1 MEIYT
6 LKSIIILIFS
16 LLFGTVFASEI
27 SYIRYYANEKD
38 FIANV
43 PMKST
48 NRRGYDHLT
57 AYFNDKNLP
66 VKLEYYMSN
75 GSLRKREIM
84 EYNSDKVL
92 VKKGEVNSEGK
103 FLELV
108 VYSND
113 EPWSVEFQKSNSIE
127 KESVNLVDQRSTF
140 IIPRGEQV
148 TQIIFET
155 IDGLKYGKIELDYDY
170 LNFLSEER
178 WRKLPSGEIIRKF
191 NYKFD
196 LMSNVTQIWEY
207 GRDNKLVSEVAL
219 DMVPADQLYRTPP
232 PRTGNILDEYDIIQK
247 EIKEKRIIT
256 SNNPIIPHSVF
267 DQLVLKSGQS
277 LEVDFVGTN
286 QNGIQFRLSN
296 NDGLLTVPFNNVR
309 SLTSRMGDV
318 IYPEAIEFRKSY

>member
-1 MEIYT
+1 M
-6 LKSIIILIFS
+6 KSIIILI
-16 LLFGTVFASEI
+16 LTLAIGTVFPSEI

-66 VKLEYYMSN
+66 VKLEYYTSN

-113 EPWSVEFQKSNSIE
+113 EPWSVEFQKSNFIE

-232 PRTGNILDEYDIIQK
+232 PRTGNILDEYDIIRK

>member
-1 MEIYT
+1 MKFFILLT
-6 LKSIIILIFS
+6 IIIYQIILS
-16 LLFGTVFASEI
+16 DDI

-48 NRRGYDHLT
+48 SRRGFDHLT
-57 AYFNDKNLP
+57 AYFNDYNLP

-75 GSLRKREIM
+75 GSLTKREIM
-84 EYNSDKVL
+84 EYNDDKVL
-92 VKKGEVNSEGK
+92 VRKGEVNSEGK
-103 FLELV
+103 FLKLIV
-108 VYSND
+108 FSND
-113 EPWSVEFQKSNSIE
+113 EPWSIEFQKSNFIKDE
-127 KESVNLVDQRSTF
+127 NINFNDQRSTF

-155 IDGLKYGKIELDYDY
+155 IDGKKYGKIELDYDY

-178 WRKLPSGEIIRKF
+178 WRALPSGKIIRKF
-191 NYKFD
+191 KYKFD

-207 GRDNKLVSEVAL
+207 GKDNELISEVAL

-232 PRTGNILDEYDIIQK
+232 PRTGNILDEYDIIKK
-247 EIKEKRIIT
+247 EIEDKRIIS
-256 SNNPIIPHSVF
+256 SNNPIIPHTNF
-267 DQLVLKSGQS
+267 DQLVLKTGQS
-277 LEVDFVGTN
+277 LDIDFVGTN
-286 QNGIQFRLSN
+286 QNGIQFRLN
-296 NDGLLTVPFNNVR
+296 DNDGLLTVPFSNVR

>member
-1 MEIYT
+1 MEVYT
-6 LKSIIILIFS
+6 LKSIIILI
-16 LLFGTVFASEI
+16 LALVIGTVFASEI

-113 EPWSVEFQKSNSIE
+113 EPWSVEFQKSDSIE

-140 IIPRGEQV
+140 IIPRGEEV

>member
-1 MEIYT
+1 MRFFILLT
-6 LKSIIILIFS
+6 IIIYQIILS
-16 LLFGTVFASEI
+16 DDI

-48 NRRGYDHLT
+48 SRRGFDHLT
-57 AYFNDKNLP
+57 AYFNDYNLP

-75 GSLRKREIM
+75 GSLTKREIM
-84 EYNSDKVL
+84 EYNDDKVL
-92 VKKGEVNSEGK
+92 VRKGEVNSEGK
-103 FLELV
+103 FLKLV
-108 VYSND
+108 VFSND
-113 EPWSVEFQKSNSIE
+113 EPWSIEFQKSNFIKDE
-127 KESVNLVDQRSTF
+127 YINFTDQRSTF

-155 IDGLKYGKIELDYDY
+155 IDGKKYGKIELDYDY

-178 WRKLPSGEIIRKF
+178 WRALPSGEIIRKF
-191 NYKFD
+191 KYKFD

-207 GRDNKLVSEVAL
+207 GKNNELISEVAL

-232 PRTGNILDEYDIIQK
+232 PRTGNILDEYDIIKK
-247 EIKEKRIIT
+247 EIEDKRIIR
-256 SNNPIIPHSVF
+256 SNNTIITQTNFYQH
-267 DQLVLKSGQS
+267 VLKTGQS
-277 LEVDFVGTN
+277 LDIDFVGTN
-286 QNGIQFRLSN
+286 QNGIQFRLN
-296 NDGLLTVPFNNVR
+296 DNDGLLTVPFSNVR

>member
-1 MEIYT
+1 MKFFILLT
-6 LKSIIILIFS
+6 IIIYQIILS
-16 LLFGTVFASEI
+16 DDI

-48 NRRGYDHLT
+48 SRRGFDHLT
-57 AYFNDKNLP
+57 AYFNDYNLP

-75 GSLRKREIM
+75 GSLTKREIM
-84 EYNSDKVL
+84 EYNDDKVL
-92 VKKGEVNSEGK
+92 VRKGEVNSEGK
-103 FLELV
+103 FLKLV
-108 VYSND
+108 VFSND
-113 EPWSVEFQKSNSIE
+113 EPWSIEFQKSNFIKDE
-127 KESVNLVDQRSTF
+127 HINFTDQRSTF

-155 IDGLKYGKIELDYDY
+155 IDGKKYGKIELDYDY

-178 WRKLPSGEIIRKF
+178 WRALPSGEIIRKF
-191 NYKFD
+191 KYKFD

-207 GRDNKLVSEVAL
+207 GKNNELISEVAL

-232 PRTGNILDEYDIIQK
+232 PRTGNILDEYDIIKK
-247 EIKEKRIIT
+247 EIEDKRIISS
-256 SNNPIIPHSVF
+256 SNSIIPHTNF
-267 DQLVLKSGQS
+267 DQLVLKTGQS
-277 LEVDFVGTN
+277 LDIDFVGTN
-286 QNGIQFRLSN
+286 QNGIQFRLN
-296 NDGLLTVPFNNVR
+296 DNDGLLTVPFSNVR

>member
-1 MEIYT
+1 MKFFILIT
-6 LKSIIILIFS
+6 IIIYQIILS
-16 LLFGTVFASEI
+16 DDI

-48 NRRGYDHLT
+48 SRRGFDHLT
-57 AYFNDKNLP
+57 AYFNDYNLP

-75 GSLRKREIM
+75 GSLTKREIM
-84 EYNSDKVL
+84 EYNDDKVL
-92 VKKGEVNSEGK
+92 VRKGEVNSEGK
-103 FLELV
+103 FLKLV
-108 VYSND
+108 VFSND
-113 EPWSVEFQKSNSIE
+113 EPWSIEFQKSNFIKDE
-127 KESVNLVDQRSTF
+127 YINFTDQRSTF

-155 IDGLKYGKIELDYDY
+155 IDGKKYGKIELDYDY

-178 WRKLPSGEIIRKF
+178 WRALPSGEIIRKF
-191 NYKFD
+191 KYKFD

-207 GRDNKLVSEVAL
+207 GKNNELISEVAL

-232 PRTGNILDEYDIIQK
+232 PRTGNILDEYDIIKK
-247 EIKEKRIIT
+247 EIKDKRIISS
-256 SNNPIIPHSVF
+256 SNIIIPHTNF
-267 DQLVLKSGQS
+267 DQLVLKTGQS
-277 LEVDFVGTN
+277 LDIDFVGTN
-286 QNGIQFRLSN
+286 QNGIQFRLN
-296 NDGLLTVPFNNVR
+296 DNDGLLTVPFSNVR

>member
-1 MEIYT
+1 MEVYA
-6 LKSIIILIFS
+6 LKSITILVLVI
-16 LLFGTVFASEI
+16 GTVFASEI
-27 SYIRYYANEKD
+27 SYIRYYANEQD

-140 IIPRGEQV
+140 IIPRGEEV

>member
-1 MEIYT
+1 MKFFILLT
-6 LKSIIILIFS
+6 IIIYQIILS
-16 LLFGTVFASEI
+16 DDI

-48 NRRGYDHLT
+48 SRRGFDHLT
-57 AYFNDKNLP
+57 AYFNDYNLP

-75 GSLRKREIM
+75 GSLTKREIM
-84 EYNSDKVL
+84 EYNDDKVL
-92 VKKGEVNSEGK
+92 VRKGEVNSEGK
-103 FLELV
+103 FLKLV
-108 VYSND
+108 VFSND
-113 EPWSVEFQKSNSIE
+113 EPWSIEFQKSNFIKDE
-127 KESVNLVDQRSTF
+127 YINFTDQRSTF

-155 IDGLKYGKIELDYDY
+155 IDGKKYGKIELDYDY

-178 WRKLPSGEIIRKF
+178 WRALPSGKIIRKF
-191 NYKFD
+191 KYKFD

-207 GRDNKLVSEVAL
+207 GKDNELISEVAL

-232 PRTGNILDEYDIIQK
+232 PRTGNILDEYDIIKK
-247 EIKEKRIIT
+247 EIEDKRIIS
-256 SNNPIIPHSVF
+256 SNNPIIPHTNF
-267 DQLVLKSGQS
+267 DQLVLKTGQS
-277 LEVDFVGTN
+277 LDIDFVGTN
-286 QNGIQFRLSN
+286 QNGIQFRLN
-296 NDGLLTVPFNNVR
+296 DNDGLLTVPFSNVR

>member
-1 MEIYT
+1 M
-6 LKSIIILIFS
+6 KSIIILI
-16 LLFGTVFASEI
+16 LTLAIGTVFASEI

-140 IIPRGEQV
+140 IIPRGEEV

-207 GRDNKLVSEVAL
+207 GRDNRLVSEVAL

>member
-1 MEIYT
+1 MALVI
-6 LKSIIILIFS
+6 
-16 LLFGTVFASEI
+16 GTVFASEI

-140 IIPRGEQV
+140 IIPRGEEV

-178 WRKLPSGEIIRKF
+178 WRKLPSGEVIRKF

-207 GRDNKLVSEVAL
+207 GRDNRLVSEVAL

>member
-1 MEIYT
+1 MEVYT
-6 LKSIIILIFS
+6 LKSIITLILVLDI
-16 LLFGTVFASEI
+16 GTVFASEI

-84 EYNSDKVL
+84 EYISDKVL

-140 IIPRGEQV
+140 IIPRGEEV

-155 IDGLKYGKIELDYDY
+155 IDGLKFGKIELDYDY

-178 WRKLPSGEIIRKF
+178 WRKLPSGDIIRKF

-256 SNNPIIPHSVF
+256 SNNPIIPHSIF

>member
-1 MEIYT
+1 MEVYT
-6 LKSIIILIFS
+6 LKSIIILI
-16 LLFGTVFASEI
+16 LALVIGTVFASEI

-43 PMKST
+43 SMKST

-140 IIPRGEQV
+140 IIPRGEEV

>member
-1 MEIYT
+1 MRFFILLT
-6 LKSIIILIFS
+6 IIIYQIILS
-16 LLFGTVFASEI
+16 DDI

-48 NRRGYDHLT
+48 SRRGFDHLT
-57 AYFNDKNLP
+57 AYFNDYNLP

-75 GSLRKREIM
+75 GSLTKREVM
-84 EYNSDKVL
+84 EYNDDNVL
-92 VKKGEVNSEGK
+92 VRKGEVNSEGK
-103 FLELV
+103 FLKLV
-108 VYSND
+108 VFSND
-113 EPWSVEFQKSNSIE
+113 EPWSIEFQKSNFIKDE
-127 KESVNLVDQRSTF
+127 YINFNDQRSTF

-155 IDGLKYGKIELDYDY
+155 IDGKKYGKIELDYDY

-178 WRKLPSGEIIRKF
+178 WRALPSGEIIRKF
-191 NYKFD
+191 KYKFD

-207 GRDNKLVSEVAL
+207 GKNNELISEVAL

-232 PRTGNILDEYDIIQK
+232 PRTGNILDEYDIIKK
-247 EIKEKRIIT
+247 EIEDKRIIS
-256 SNNPIIPHSVF
+256 SNNPIIPHTNF
-267 DQLVLKSGQS
+267 DQLVLKTGQS
-277 LEVDFVGTN
+277 LDIDFVGTN
-286 QNGIQFRLSN
+286 QNGIQFRLN
-296 NDGLLTVPFNNVR
+296 DNDGLLTVPFSNVR

>member
-140 IIPRGEQV
+140 IIPRGEEV

>member
-1 MEIYT
+1 MKFFILLTVTIYQ
-6 LKSIIILIFS
+6 IILS
-16 LLFGTVFASEI
+16 DEI

-48 NRRGYDHLT
+48 SRRGFDHLT
-57 AYFNDKNLP
+57 AYFNDYNLP

-75 GSLRKREIM
+75 SSLRKREIM
-84 EYNSDKVL
+84 EYNDDKVL
-92 VKKGEVNSEGK
+92 VRKGEVNSEGK
-103 FLELV
+103 FLKLV
-108 VYSND
+108 VFSND
-113 EPWSVEFQKSNSIE
+113 EPWSIEFQKSNFIKDE
-127 KESVNLVDQRSTF
+127 YINFINQRSTF

-155 IDGLKYGKIELDYDY
+155 IDGKKYGKIELDYDY

-178 WRKLPSGEIIRKF
+178 WRTFPSGKIIRKF
-191 NYKFD
+191 KYKFD

-207 GRDNKLVSEVAL
+207 GKNNELISEVAL

-232 PRTGNILDEYDIIQK
+232 PRTGNILDEYDIIKK
-247 EIKEKRIIT
+247 EIENKRII
-256 SNNPIIPHSVF
+256 SSSNPIIPHTNL
-267 DQLVLKSGQS
+267 DQLVLKTGQS

-286 QNGIQFRLSN
+286 QNGIQIRLN
-296 NDGLLTVPFNNVR
+296 ENDGLLTVPFSNVR

>member
-1 MEIYT
+1 M
-6 LKSIIILIFS
+6 KSIIILI
-16 LLFGTVFASEI
+16 LALVIGTVFASEI

-127 KESVNLVDQRSTF
+127 KESFNLVDQRSTF
-140 IIPRGEQV
+140 IIPRGEEV

>member
-1 MEIYT
+1 MRFFILFT
-6 LKSIIILIFS
+6 IIIYQIILS
-16 LLFGTVFASEI
+16 DDI

-48 NRRGYDHLT
+48 SRRGFDHLT
-57 AYFNDKNLP
+57 AYFNDYNLP

-75 GSLRKREIM
+75 GSLTKREIM
-84 EYNSDKVL
+84 EYNDDKVL
-92 VKKGEVNSEGK
+92 VRKGEVNSEGK
-103 FLELV
+103 FLKLV
-108 VYSND
+108 VFSND
-113 EPWSVEFQKSNSIE
+113 EPWSIEFQKSNFIKDE
-127 KESVNLVDQRSTF
+127 YINYIDQRSIF

-155 IDGLKYGKIELDYDY
+155 IDGKKYGKIELDYDY

-178 WRKLPSGEIIRKF
+178 WRALPSGEIIRKF
-191 NYKFD
+191 KYKFD

-207 GRDNKLVSEVAL
+207 GKNNELISEVAL

-232 PRTGNILDEYDIIQK
+232 PRTGNILDEYDIIKK
-247 EIKEKRIIT
+247 EIEDKRIIS
-256 SNNPIIPHSVF
+256 SNNPIIPHTNF
-267 DQLVLKSGQS
+267 DQLVLKTGQS
-277 LEVDFVGTN
+277 LDIDFVGTN
-286 QNGIQFRLSN
+286 QNGIQFRLN
-296 NDGLLTVPFNNVR
+296 DNDGLLTVPFSNVR

>member
-1 MEIYT
+1 M
-6 LKSIIILIFS
+6 KSIIILIFS

-27 SYIRYYANEKD
+27 SYIRYYLNEKD

-113 EPWSVEFQKSNSIE
+113 EPWSVEFQKSNFIE
-127 KESVNLVDQRSTF
+127 NESVNLVDQRSTF
-140 IIPRGEQV
+140 IIPRGDQV

>member
-1 MEIYT
+1 M
-6 LKSIIILIFS
+6 KSIIILI
-16 LLFGTVFASEI
+16 LALVIGTVFASEI

-66 VKLEYYMSN
+66 VKLEYYISN

-84 EYNSDKVL
+84 EYNSNKVL

-140 IIPRGEQV
+140 IIPRGEEV

-178 WRKLPSGEIIRKF
+178 WRKLPSGEVIRKF

-207 GRDNKLVSEVAL
+207 GRDNRLVSEVAL

-256 SNNPIIPHSVF
+256 SNNPIIPHSIF

>member
-1 MEIYT
+1 MRFFILLT
-6 LKSIIILIFS
+6 IIIYQIILS
-16 LLFGTVFASEI
+16 DDI

-48 NRRGYDHLT
+48 SRRGFDHLT
-57 AYFNDKNLP
+57 AYFNDYNLP

-75 GSLRKREIM
+75 GSLTKREIM
-84 EYNSDKVL
+84 EYNDDKVL
-92 VKKGEVNSEGK
+92 VRKGEVNSEGK
-103 FLELV
+103 FLKLV
-108 VYSND
+108 VFSND
-113 EPWSVEFQKSNSIE
+113 EPWSIEFQKSNFIKDE
-127 KESVNLVDQRSTF
+127 YINFTDQRSTF

-155 IDGLKYGKIELDYDY
+155 IDGKKYGKIELDYDY

-178 WRKLPSGEIIRKF
+178 WRALPSGEIIRKF
-191 NYKFD
+191 KYKFD

-207 GRDNKLVSEVAL
+207 GKNNELISEVAL

-232 PRTGNILDEYDIIQK
+232 PRTGNILDEYDIIKK
-247 EIKEKRIIT
+247 EIEDKRIIS
-256 SNNPIIPHSVF
+256 SNNPIIPHTNF
-267 DQLVLKSGQS
+267 DQLVLKTGQS
-277 LEVDFVGTN
+277 LDIDFVGTN
-286 QNGIQFRLSN
+286 QNGIQFRLN
-296 NDGLLTVPFNNVR
+296 DNDGLLTVPFSNVR